1 MSDGPSITPEG
12 LPPAW
17 LDQIRNVVKSE
28 KPRLWLVLLTSS
40 VMAAL
45 VAAVSSYWAV
55 ERKIAAD
62 QNLETIKSRLE
73 LERDKARSRISAYN
87 KLAQNLNTF
96 AVRLDGFASF
106 VQISRRD
113 PSIPKRVEH
122 IRRELDRVGDS
133 EHGVIDARNDPLLN
147 GTRAQQLVDNCLSKL
162 NPALSNARINPSA
175 SLPQIQS
182 APAQLQEI
190 ITEVQ
195 RDVAKE
201 ISNIR

>member
-113 PSIPKRVEH
+113 PSTPKRVEH